1 MSLRKDKADL
11 ELLKLLNYEVLRTET
26 KKEMK
31 GNFIYTKVVET
42 LGNRITGRSVELHY
56 TKDYE
61 RIDDD
66 SDKNFLLT
74 TGNY

>member
-31 GNFIYTKVVET
+31 GNFIYTKVIET
-42 LGNRITGRSVELHY
+42 WRNKATRIGVELYY

-61 RIDDD
+61 RIEDE
-66 SDKNFLLT
+66 
-74 TGNY
+74 